1 MTVQELV
8 KLMNERKTLLVME
21 PTQELEKLCYQLQPY
36 LADKIDDM
44 YTRENPGMT
53 VYDFASS
60 CLMDNPP
67 FTLLGINESGH
78 LDGWHSVE
86 HTLAKRTVRIS
97 DVISGPSAADELT
110 DLLSAF

>member
-44 YTRENPGMT
+44 YTGMT

-60 CLMDNPP
+60 CLKDNPP
-67 FTLLGINESGH
+67 FTLLGINETGH
-78 LDGWHSVE
+78 LDGWHSIE
-86 HTLAKRTVRIS
+86 HTLAKMTVRIS

-110 DLLSAF
+110 DLLCAF